1 MRKRLLNYHRDDSS
15 VRYATIVVLIMML
28 NQCFAYPY
36 EVSESKGQLKYGN
49 IIPLLKE
56 MCL

>member
-1 MRKRLLNYHRDDSS
+1 MRKRLYNNPREYSS
-15 VRYATIVVLIMML
+15 IRYATVVVFILML
-28 NQCFAYPY
+28 NKCFAYPY